1 MQIFHDFYTQ
11 SFVLSFLELLWRAP
25 EILRDQLSC
34 CSKGTQKGDVY
45 SFGIILYEILGRC
58 GPWGNINLSPSEIIK
73 RVITRTFGMEPF
85 RPNLDVISSQ
95 VEQTE
100 NNRCCGGNE
109 DTTETIRDSCLQVM
123 LSAWAENPD
132 ERPDF
137 KTIRTRLQPIKK
149 GMKNNIMDNMLELM
163 ERYTNNL
170 EALVDERT
178 DQLVEEKKKTEAL
191 LYDMLPKPVA
201 DQLRKGSKIE
211 AESFDCVTIFFS
223 DIVGF
228 TNMSAVSTPLQVV
241 ELLNDLYT
249 LFDSIIDSYD
259 VYKVETIGDSYMV
272 ASGLPIRNGDLHGAE
287 IASMALSLLDAVQK
301 FTIRHLPNDRLIM
314 RCGIHSGPVCA
325 GVVGLKMPRYCL
337 FGDTVNTASRME
349 TTSLPLKIH
358 CSEGFK
364 NVLDQIGGYELVE
377 RGVIAV
383 KGKGDMKTFWLVGQ
397 SEESYPNKRKSL
409 LNRSKSHDHPGNYNY
424 IQEVF
429 SSKEERQ
436 VRKQMRQE
444 SCSGFRSRNAMSVGA
459 EYLKK
464 RRERLKNQPSSSS
477 MKRSSSH
484 DKDGDVSLYL
494 LINRK
499 SASTTTSTGHHPLSP
514 EHPLDASVWI
524 ERRNSSTDLDCVP
537 GSQPAKLDLKMN
549 DPHLLQLN
557 IGKDMVQDLERSEEL
572 LLLQPA
578 IRLSRNILCEEEDEM
593 EGRRKESGNNLS
605 PSQEKM
611 NNLTRVNPV
620 QKMVQFDLKELIL
633 KRVASF
639 PIVADSHNIPRS
651 ESVPFL
657 RQGHSSNI
665 QV

>member
-1 MQIFHDFYTQ
+1 M
-11 SFVLSFLELLWRAP
+11 
-25 EILRDQLSC
+25 
-34 CSKGTQKGDVY
+34 
-45 SFGIILYEILGRC
+45 GRC
-58 GPWGNINLSPSEIIK
+58 GPWGNTNLSPSEIIK
-73 RVITRTFGMEPF
+73 RVITRTFGIEPF
-85 RPNLDVISSQ
+85 RPNLEVISGQ
-95 VEQTE
+95 VETE
-100 NNRCCGGNE
+100 NRCCNGIE
-109 DTTETIRDSCLQVM
+109 DATETIRDSCLQVM
-123 LSAWAENPD
+123 TSAWVESPD

-149 GMKNNIMDNMLELM
+149 GMKNNIMDNMLDLM

-228 TNMSAVSTPLQVV
+228 TNMSALSTPLQVV

-249 LFDSIIDSYD
+249 LFDSIIESYD

-287 IASMALSLLDAVQK
+287 IASMALNLLDSVHK
-301 FTIRHLPNDRLIM
+301 FTIRHLPNDRLVM
-314 RCGIHSGPVCA
+314 RVGIHSGPVCA

-364 NVLDQIGGYELVE
+364 KVLDKIGGYELVE
-377 RGVIAV
+377 RGLIEV
-383 KGKGDMKTFWLVGQ
+383 KGKGSMKTFWLNGQ
-397 SEESYPNKRKSL
+397 SEDCYPNRRNKV
-409 LNRSKSHDHPGNYNY
+409 LNRDQSFQQTTTYNY
-424 IQEVF
+424 LHDVF
-429 SSKEERQ
+429 TTREEHQ
-436 VRKQMRQE
+436 VRKQMKQE
-444 SCSGFRSRNAMSVGA
+444 SFSGFRSRNAMSVGA

-464 RRERLKNQPSSSS
+464 RRERIKNQPSSSNS

-499 SASTTTSTGHHPLSP
+499 SASTTTSTGHSLSTTD
-514 EHPLDASVWI
+514 HPLDASVWV
-524 ERRNSSTDLDCVP
+524 ERRNSSTEIDCIPLPTKHDFKSNNAYRYKV
-537 GSQPAKLDLKMN
+537 MN
-549 DPHLLQLN
+549 GAIQDS
-557 IGKDMVQDLERSEEL
+557 QDLLSI
-572 LLLQPA
+572 QPKICLA
-578 IRLSRNILCEEEDEM
+578 GNILQEEDDFE
-593 EGRRKESGNNLS
+593 RRKKTVENNLS
-605 PSQEKM
+605 RQHVKSI
-611 NNLTRVNPV
+611 NLTHVNPV

-639 PIVADSHNIPRS
+639 PIVADARKFPRS

-657 RQGHSSNI
+657 RDSENNT

>member
-1 MQIFHDFYTQ
+1 MIIT
-11 SFVLSFLELLWRAP
+11 ELLWRAP
-25 EILRDQLSC
+25 EILRDQMSC
-34 CSKGTQKGDVY
+34 CSRGTQKGDVY

-58 GPWGNINLSPSEIIK
+58 GPWGNTNLSPSEIIK
-73 RVITRTFGMEPF
+73 RVITRTFGIEPF
-85 RPNLDVISSQ
+85 RPNLDVISGQ
-95 VEQTE
+95 IDTG
-100 NNRCCGGNE
+100 NRCYNGI
-109 DTTETIRDSCLQVM
+109 DDATETIRDSCLQVM
-123 LSAWAENPD
+123 TSAWVENPD

-137 KTIRTRLQPIKK
+137 KTIRARLQPIKK

-178 DQLVEEKKKTEAL
+178 DQLVKEKKKTEAL

-228 TNMSAVSTPLQVV
+228 TKMSALSTPLQVV

-287 IASMALSLLDAVQK
+287 IASMALNLLESVQK
-301 FTIRHLPNDRLIM
+301 FTIRHLQDDRLIM
-314 RCGIHSGPVCA
+314 RVGIHSGPVCA

-364 NVLDQIGGYELVE
+364 NVLDKIGGYELVE
-377 RGVIAV
+377 RGIIEV
-383 KGKGDMKTFWLVGQ
+383 KGKGNMKTFWLVGQ
-397 SEESYPNKRKSL
+397 SEDCYPNRRNKIS
-409 LNRSKSHDHPGNYNY
+409 NRNVPLEQSITYNY
-424 IQEVF
+424 LHDEF
-429 SSKEERQ
+429 ATREGHQ

-464 RRERLKNQPSSSS
+464 RRERIKNQPTSSS

-499 SASTTTSTGHHPLSP
+499 SNSTTTSTGHSLSNTDQS
-514 EHPLDASVWI
+514 LDASVWV
-524 ERRNSSTDLDCVP
+524 ERRNSSNEIDCIT
-537 GSQPAKLDLKMN
+537 QPAKHDFNTKNQYCSRYKVMN
-549 DPHLLQLN
+549 E
-557 IGKDMVQDLERSEEL
+557 IVQDSQEV
-572 LLLQPA
+572 LLLQPK
-578 IRLSRNILCEEEDEM
+578 IHLGETILREKDETDRTKRTV
-593 EGRRKESGNNLS
+593 ENNLS
-605 PSQEKM
+605 RQNVKSI
-611 NNLTRVNPV
+611 NLTRANQN

-657 RQGHSSNI
+657 RENEGNI
-665 QV
+665 NV